1 MKILVYALLAL
12 LLTAV
17 CTSTG
22 ADENAVRNAML
33 DMDKK
38 EYKTATF
45 AGGCFWCMEPP
56 FEKTPGV
63 IDVVSGYAGGR
74 DKDPTYEE
82 VSSGATGHYET
93 IEITYDP
100 QKVTYAELLD
110 IFWRQIDPTD
120 AGGSFVDRGQQ
131 YGSAIFY
138 RDEEERII
146 AEESKKRLADSGIFK
161 APIVTEI
168 KKFEA
173 FYKAEDYHQ
182 DYYKKSTLKY
192 KFYRLRS
199 GRDGFIEKVWKGK
212 EGVTLPGKSPQGS
225 KGGAFK
231 KPPDEEL
238 RARLTPLQY
247 EVTQREGTESAYE
260 NEYWDNKR
268 EGIYVDIVS
277 GEPLFSSADKYDSRT
292 GWPSF
297 TKPLSQDNLVFRED
311 RKFFS
316 TRIEVRSKAAG
327 SHLGHVFDDGPLPT
341 GKRYCMNSAAL
352 RFVPKEDMDK
362 EGYGE
367 FQKILAPMKNKR

>member
-1 MKILVYALLAL
+1 MKILVSALLAL
-12 LLTAV
+12 FLTAA
-17 CTSTG
+17 CTR
-22 ADENAVRNAML
+22 ADEDAVRNANA

-38 EYKTATF
+38 AYKTATF

-56 FEKTPGV
+56 FEKMPGV

-100 QKVTYAELLD
+100 KVVTYAELLD
-110 IFWRQIDPTD
+110 VFWRQIDPTD

-131 YGSAIFY
+131 YGSVIFY
-138 RDEEERII
+138 SNDEEKKI
-146 AEESKKRLADSGIFK
+146 AEDSKKRLAESGIFK

-168 KKFEA
+168 KKLET

-192 KFYRLRS
+192 KFYRSRS
-199 GRDGFIEKVWKGK
+199 GRDNFIKKVWKGK
-212 EGVTLPGKSPQGS
+212 EGVTLPGKSPQGP

-231 KPPDEEL
+231 KPSDEAL
-238 RARLTPLQY
+238 RASLTPLQY
-247 EVTQREGTESAYE
+247 EVTQQEGTERAYE
-260 NEYWDNKR
+260 NLYWDNKR
-268 EGIYVDIVS
+268 EGIYVDLIS
-277 GEPLFSSADKYDSRT
+277 GEALFSSVDKYDSRT

-311 RKFFS
+311 RKLFS
-316 TRIEVRSKAAG
+316 TRTEVRSKMAG
-327 SHLGHVFDDGPLPT
+327 SHLGHVFDDGPPPT

-352 RFVPKEDMDK
+352 RFVPKEDMEG

-367 FQKILAPMKNKR
+367 YLEMLGIMGK